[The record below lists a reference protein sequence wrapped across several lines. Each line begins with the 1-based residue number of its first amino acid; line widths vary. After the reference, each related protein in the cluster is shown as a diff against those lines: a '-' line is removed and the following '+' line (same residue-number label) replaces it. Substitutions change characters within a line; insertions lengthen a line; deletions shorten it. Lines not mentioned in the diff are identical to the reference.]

1 MTFIDHALIDDAFLH
16 LSAKLP
22 EVLGEY
28 EKGYLQGLKDYRRHV
43 KTVLSEGVSGHI
55 Q

>member
-1 MTFIDHALIDDAFLH
+1 MQIINHALIDDAFLH
-16 LSAKLP
+16 LSAPLP
-22 EVLGEY
+22 EIFGEY
-28 EKGYLQGLKDYRRHV
+28 EKGYLQGLKDFRRHV